1 MTEISTRTVDNCTN
15 CPMAR
20 DKNYK
25 YTILYSCNISD
36 EIMTVFKDSDID
48 DDELPLPLRCPLRQT
63 SINITH
69 TTNGNETSLESPV

>member
-1 MTEISTRTVDNCTN
+1 MTDKNTITVHNCTD

-20 DKNYK
+20 IKDFK
-25 YTILYSCNISD
+25 YTILYFCNISD
-36 EIMTVFKDSDID
+36 EIMHVFKNSDTD

-69 TTNGNETSLESPV
+69 TTNETSLESPI